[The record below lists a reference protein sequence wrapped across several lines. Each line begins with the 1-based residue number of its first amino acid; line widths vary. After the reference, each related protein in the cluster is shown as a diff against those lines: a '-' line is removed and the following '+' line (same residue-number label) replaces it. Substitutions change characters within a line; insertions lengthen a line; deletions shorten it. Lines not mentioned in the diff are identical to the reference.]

1 MKAKLL
7 FLCFIWLLAGCGS
20 DPFIGE
26 LKYVLKV
33 EQQGQGKIV
42 GEGTYSIN
50 QTAVLRAYPDSVN
63 NYTFQGWY
71 FREKFIH
78 NNRILSIQMDE
89 NKTVKAVFV
98 NQNQ

>member
-33 EQQGQGKIV
+33 EQQGQGKII
-42 GEGTYSIN
+42 GEGAYSIN

-63 NYTFQGWY
+63 NYTFQGWLI
-71 FREKFIH
+71 FGKNSFIT
-78 NNRILSIQMDE
+78 IESFLYKWMKIKLS
-89 NKTVKAVFV
+89 KLFL
-98 NQNQ
+98 

>member
-1 MKAKLL
+1 MKEKLL

-42 GEGTYSIN
+42 GEGAYSIN

-71 FREKFIH
+71 FRKNSFIT
-78 NNRILSIQMDE
+78 IGFFLYKWMKIKLS
-89 NKTVKAVFV
+89 KLFL
-98 NQNQ
+98 

>member
-33 EQQGQGKIV
+33 EQQGQGKILPPKRKRCIICFLCSQPALIV
-42 GEGTYSIN
+42 PEWS
-50 QTAVLRAYPDSVN
+50 AFL
-63 NYTFQGWY
+63 
-71 FREKFIH
+71 E
-78 NNRILSIQMDE
+78 E
-89 NKTVKAVFV
+89 
-98 NQNQ
+98 